1 MQNLS
6 AKAQVLVG
14 AVVFL
19 GVGILVQV
27 PAMWGHPAYA
37 RFIGTLL
44 VTLFAARLRVSLPRI
59 TGSMAVNLPFILL
72 ALSEFSLAEALL
84 ITAASTLVQC
94 LWPESKR
101 QPKPFKV
108 AFNLSVTLMA
118 AQAAWLAMRAMPNP
132 ALGLCF
138 GALAY
143 LFVNT
148 IPVAAI
154 IALTENTHLV
164 RSWKQIAQLTFPY
177 FVLSAGSA
185 GLAKLA
191 TQAFSWYI
199 PLAILPVMFLVQRSF
214 VLYFQAVRSINSSEN
229 NYAMAASAGY

>member
-1 MQNLS
+1 MQTLS
-6 AKAQVLVG
+6 DKAKILTG
-14 AVVFL
+14 LVVFL

-27 PAMWGHPAYA
+27 PMTWGHPANE

-44 VTLFAARLRVSLPRI
+44 VTLFAARLRVTLPRI

-101 QPKPFKV
+101 QPNPLKV

-118 AQAAWLAMRAMPNP
+118 AQAAWLAMHATSNP
-132 ALGLCF
+132 AMGLCLA
-138 GALAY
+138 ALAY

-154 IALTENTHLV
+154 ITLTENTHLV
-164 RSWKQIAQLTFPY
+164 RTWKQITQLTFPY
-177 FVLSAGSA
+177 FVLAAGTA

-191 TQAFSWYI
+191 THAFSWYI
-199 PLAILPVMFLVQRSF
+199 PLLILPVMFLVQRSF
-214 VLYFQAVRSINSSEN
+214 VLYFQAIGSYDPRENS
-229 NYAMAASAGY
+229 YAMAASAGR

>member
-6 AKAQVLVG
+6 AKAKTLVG

-27 PAMWGHPAYA
+27 PTTWGHPAYA
-37 RFIGTLL
+37 RFIATLL

-101 QPKPFKV
+101 QPEPFKV

-118 AQAAWLAMRAMPNP
+118 AEAAWLAMRATPNP
-132 ALGLCF
+132 ALALCF

-154 IALTENTHLV
+154 IALTENAHWV
-164 RSWKQIAQLTFPY
+164 RTWKQIAQLTFPY

-191 TQAFSWYI
+191 AHAFSWYI

-214 VLYFQAVRSINSSEN
+214 VLYFQAVRSINPREN
-229 NYAMAASAGY
+229 NYAMAATAGH